1 MSKRRILIYFPPIAC
16 ACIFVVFCSS
26 CVPKIKE
33 QSAYMKEAQ
42 VEISAYELQLR
53 MHDFANSM
61 AGDIELAAD
70 QIISS
75 SDDPEIDRN
84 ALLWKMNA
92 IPVGFT
98 AAFAPDPLL
107 ALVDSWVFCKQML
120 IYFEEGAGKNLF
132 GKWRYIAI
140 DASRKLESKI
150 EQIANKSAKRERVI
164 RAKKAIEAGVRKH
177 PIESI
182 LFVRKSA
189 LDAEA
194 ELLGK
199 EKLDLGRTVQTVN
212 EGMTDLRNRMSTY
225 TEYLPKQ
232 ARWQGEYLTGE
243 LLGTGVLQ
251 DSLMTVNDS
260 LSRITKVIESSPK
273 ILDEK
278 LLLMIESI
286 NDQRVATFEELR
298 KERIEVVKAIQEERV
313 AVLEAVRQERID
325 SFKDLDAII
334 SKSLENSFVQ
344 ANKMVNRIFLLTAIL
359 LIIIVVLCF
368 TAFLIMR
375 KRMSN

>member
-1 MSKRRILIYFPPIAC
+1 MNNRRILIYFRPIMC
-16 ACIFVVFCSS
+16 AFFFVIFCSS
-26 CVPKIKE
+26 CIPKIKE
-33 QSAYMKEAQ
+33 RSTYMKEAQ

-53 MHDFANSM
+53 MNDFANTM

-75 SDDPEIDRN
+75 SDDPRIDRN

-98 AAFAPDPLL
+98 AAFAADPLL

-132 GKWRYIAI
+132 GKWQYIAI
-140 DASRKLESKI
+140 DASRDLESKI
-150 EQIANKSAKRERVI
+150 EQIANKSANRERVI
-164 RAKKAIEAGVRKH
+164 RADKALEAGAREH

-194 ELLGK
+194 EFVGK
-199 EKLDLGRTVQTVN
+199 ERLDLGRTVQTVN

-225 TEYLPKQ
+225 TAFLPKQ
-232 ARWQGEYLTGE
+232 ARWEGEYLAGE
-243 LLGTGVLQ
+243 LLGTGVVQ

-298 KERIEVVKAIQEERV
+298 KERLEVIKAIQEERV
-313 AVLEAVRQERID
+313 ATLEAIRQERID

-344 ANKMVNRIFLLTAIL
+344 ANKMVDRIFFRTAISL
-359 LIIIVVLCF
+359 VIIVVLCF
-368 TAFLIMR
+368 IAFLIIR
-375 KRMSN
+375 KRTSS